1 MQTIVVNSQKGGSGK
16 TTLCRVLAVEAS
28 RRRGAAPVYLIDL
41 DDQGTLA
48 QWHEAREAE
57 EPRRVELPVEQI
69 GAGLDILKSQRA
81 GYVFVDTPPNAG
93 VFIDQVFGVADLVIV
108 PVKPT
113 PDDLRSAAVTV
124 ERLKALQTPFLFVIT
139 QAIQNANITAQA
151 IAALSHHGPV
161 AETIIVNRVIYPA
174 AFTDGRTPQEIDSKG
189 AAAKEIARLWEF
201 LESYMGGKRAPKKPK
216 DNSLNMGASHG

>member
-16 TTLCRVLAVEAS
+16 TTLCRILAVEATRS
-28 RRRGAAPVYLIDL
+28 PGSAPVYLIDT
-41 DDQGTLA
+41 DEQGTLA

-57 EPRRVELPVEQI
+57 EPRRVELPVEQL
-69 GAGLDILKSQRA
+69 GAGLELLKSRKA
-81 GYVFVDTPPNAG
+81 GYVFIDTPPNAG
-93 VFIDQVFGVADLVIV
+93 AFLDPVFGVADLVIV

-124 ERLKALQTPFLFVIT
+124 DRLKGLQAPFLFVIT

-174 AFTDGRTPQEIDSKG
+174 AFTDGRTPQEIDPKG
-189 AAAKEIARLWEF
+189 AAAKEIARLWGF
-201 LESYMGGKRAPKKPK
+201 LESYIGRKSPARKQKTT
-216 DNSLNMGASHG
+216 SLSIGARHG